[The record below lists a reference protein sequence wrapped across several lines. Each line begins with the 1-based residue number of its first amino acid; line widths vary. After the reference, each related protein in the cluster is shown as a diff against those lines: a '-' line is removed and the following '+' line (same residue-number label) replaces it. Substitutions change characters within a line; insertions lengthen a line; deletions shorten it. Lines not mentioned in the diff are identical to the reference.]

1 MKYVVINILMT
12 TSLYDDLE
20 LPKTCTFEELKQK
33 YRILAQLHHPDKG
46 GDIEKFKRIKLAYEV
61 LSDPIKREHYDSTG
75 DHYDDVNLDTEVMGR
90 LAVMLSQFVQHI
102 NPEIDDLILKMRI
115 EIRALQQ
122 LTTAAIVECNNLI
135 DKMNIISKKIR
146 LKKEGE
152 NLLKSVVDK
161 KILGLHNEIINHK
174 RGLIVFARMLEVL
187 EDYHFSSDEWKL
199 LLENF
204 DGPA

>member
-1 MKYVVINILMT
+1 MINIVMT

-20 LPKTCTFEELKQK
+20 LPKTCTSEEIKQK

-46 GDIEKFKRIKLAYEV
+46 GDVEKFKRMKLAYEV

-75 DHYDDVNLDTEVMGR
+75 DHYNDINLDSEVMGR
-90 LAVMLSQFVQHI
+90 LAVMVSQLVQHI
-102 NPEIDDLILKMRI
+102 NPEFDDLILKMKI

-122 LTTAAIVECNNLI
+122 LTTNAIIECNELI
-135 DKMNIISKKIR
+135 AKFNIISKKIR

-152 NLLKSVVDK
+152 NLLKLVVDK
-161 KILGLHNEIINHK
+161 KVLGLHNEVINHK

>member
-1 MKYVVINILMT
+1 MMINIVMT

-20 LPKTCTFEELKQK
+20 LPKTCTSEEIKQK

-46 GDIEKFKRIKLAYEV
+46 GDVEKFKRMKLAYEM

-75 DHYDDVNLDTEVMGR
+75 DHYDDVNLDSAVMGR
-90 LAVMLSQFVQHI
+90 LAVMVSQFVQHI
-102 NPEIDDLILKMRI
+102 NPEFDDLILKMKI
-115 EIRALQQ
+115 EIRSLQQ
-122 LTTAAIVECNNLI
+122 LTTNAIVECNELI
-135 DKMNIISKKIR
+135 AKFNIISKKIR

-152 NLLKSVVDK
+152 NLLKLVVDK
-161 KILGLHNEIINHK
+161 KVLGLHNEVINHK

-187 EDYHFSSDEWKL
+187 DDYHFSSDEWRL
-199 LLENF
+199 LLENV